1 MILKTT
7 TKFTITDDEGNV
19 IKEKEY
25 GKAYLTPIDILQS
38 AEDGI
43 LTKYYNFDLN
53 NKKKKRQSKETKELY
68 KIVDILVAA
77 FRSTM
82 MDKFLCDSGEIWEK
96 FKRESNS

>member
-7 TKFTITDDEGNV
+7 TKFTITDDDGNI

-53 NKKKKRQSKETKELY
+53 NKIKKEQSKETKELY
-68 KIVDILVAA
+68 RIVDILMAT
-77 FRSTM
+77 FKRTM
-82 MDKFLCDSGEIWEK
+82 MDKFLCDSGEILEK
-96 FKRESNS
+96 YKIEIS